1 MSKVFSQEVITP
13 ANKSEEC
20 PVFLIEDARE
30 SFTFTDVTVP
40 GDEYTLS
47 LWIKSDVGAT
57 VSVENSVIHSDSNWS
72 QHAVTYTASSTDLI
86 LDFETPGTYYIYHL
100 QLEVGNMATDWT
112 PAPEDADDFAIALV
126 KLTSDSFA
134 VDIQSVNNSV
144 SNLSASMRQTSEA
157 FEVEVQKVRSD
168 FTGELD
174 EVRGEIASFKVES
187 DEIRMS
193 VQSIKDAGA
202 DKVITTTGTFD
213 EAGLTI
219 DKSDSV
225 TKTQITPDGMTVYA
239 KDNDDAVMLEA
250 TSAGVEAKDLHATTF
265 LKVGGRSRFENYGND
280 RTGCFWIGGD

>member
-20 PVFLIEDARE
+20 PVFFIEDARE

-47 LWIKSDVGAT
+47 LWIKSDGGAI

-100 QLEVGNMATDWT
+100 QLEVGNTVTDWT
-112 PAPEDADDFAIALV
+112 PAPEDTDDFVIALV
-126 KLTSDSFA
+126 KLASDSFA
-134 VDIQSVNNSV
+134 VDIQNVNNSV
-144 SNLSASMRQTSEA
+144 SSLSSSMMQTSES
-157 FEVEVQKVRSD
+157 FKIDVQNIRTD

-174 EVRGEIASFKVES
+174 DIRGEIASFKIES
-187 DEIRMS
+187 DEIKMS
-193 VQSIKDAGA
+193 IQTLKETGT
-202 DKVITTTGTFD
+202 DKVVTTTGTFD
-213 EAGLTI
+213 ESGLTV

-225 TKTQITPDGMTVYA
+225 TKTLISPDGMTVYA
-239 KDNDDAVMLEA
+239 KDNNDAIMLEA
-250 TSAGVEAKDLHATTF
+250 NSAGVEAKDLHATTF